1 MILPA
6 IIAGA
11 QAVYGIY
18 RGVKAQQGLNALA
31 SQRTARYMDA
41 AGPIQQNR
49 QLGMKQMQQGLSPVT
64 RAVAE
69 QTFAGQR
76 AGQYRQATDLSG
88 GQLSSAIGRIGAL
101 GNTNLALNL
110 AQQSQSAT
118 ERGQGLL
125 MNANQQISGLQQRD
139 VANDIYQRQQT
150 EQAYGQ
156 AKQQAFQDVLGA
168 GMGIAKMNM
177 AQKNIDADRQ
187 MYKDIYGGRNQ
198 TPGIPGTPGTPR
210 TLANSPI
217 QAGFFPQPNPN
228 PTTGLSLDEMYKL
241 PSSMG
246 GFGGRRTSYTAG
258 FPVDPS
264 KMPYN
269 MGGTGG
275 FRESYAPPGSDIS
288 FKSNLPYYMGGTGG
302 LDRFTT
308 PTSLYK

>member
-31 SQRTARYMDA
+31 TQRTARYMDA
-41 AGPIQQNR
+41 AGPLLQSRRLYEKQYR
-49 QLGMKQMQQGLSPVT
+49 TGMGIDSRNL
-64 RAVAE
+64 AE
-69 QTFAGQR
+69 QNFASSQLSNQR
-76 AGQYRQATDLSG
+76 AITDMSG
-88 GQLSSAIGRIGAL
+88 GQMSSALSRMASVNNANFAL
-101 GNTNLALNL
+101 GLAGQND
-110 AQQSQSAT
+110 AI
-118 ERGQGLL
+118 RRQGLGGL
-125 MNANQQISGLQQRD
+125 SQANSQLSGLQQRD
-139 VANDIYQRQQT
+139 VANDIFQRQQT

-168 GMGIAKMNM
+168 GMGLAKMNM

-187 MYKDIYGGRNQ
+187 MFRDVYGSRNQ
-198 TPGIPGTPGTPR
+198 TPGTPR
-210 TLANSPI
+210 TLANSPMM
-217 QAGFFPQPNPN
+217 QGYYLQPNPN
-228 PTTGLSLDEMYKL
+228 TGMGLDEMYKL

-246 GFGGRRTSYTAG
+246 GLGGRRASYTAG

-264 KMPYN
+264 QMPFN

-275 FRESYAPPGSDIS
+275 IRENYAPYGSDIT
-288 FKSNLPYYMGGTGG
+288 FKSNLPYYMGGSGG
-302 LDRFTT
+302 LNRFTT

>member
-31 SQRTARYMDA
+31 TQRKARYMDA
-41 AGPIQQNR
+41 AGPIEQNR
-49 QLGMKQMQQGLSPVT
+49 AMGMKQMQQGLSPVT

-76 AGQYRQATDLSG
+76 ASQYRQATDLSG

-139 VANDIYQRQQT
+139 VANDIFQRQQM

-156 AKQQAFQDVLGA
+156 AKQQGFQDVLGA
-168 GMGIAKMNM
+168 GMGFAQMNM
-177 AQKNIDADRQ
+177 AQKNIDADRE
-187 MYKDIYGGRNQ
+187 MYGRVNGIGQ
-198 TPGIPGTPGTPR
+198 EIPGTSR
-210 TLANSPI
+210 TLANSPMM
-217 QAGFFPQPNPN
+217 QGYYPQPNPN
-228 PTTGLSLDEMYKL
+228 PTTGMGLDEMYNL

-246 GFGGRRTSYTAG
+246 GLGGRRTSYTAG

-264 KMPYN
+264 QMPYN

-275 FRESYAPPGSDIS
+275 IRKNYAPYGSDIS
-288 FKSNLPYYMGGTGG
+288 FKSNLPNYMGGTGG
-302 LDRFTT
+302 LNRFTT

>member
-31 SQRTARYMDA
+31 TQRTARYMDA
-41 AGPIQQNR
+41 AGPLQESRRLYQKQYNE
-49 QLGMKQMQQGLSPVT
+49 GMGASS
-64 RAVAE
+64 RALAE
-69 QTFAGQR
+69 QNFASSLLSGQR
-76 AGQYRQATDLSG
+76 QAAEQSG
-88 GQLSSAIGRIGAL
+88 GQMSNALSRMGAM
-101 GNTNLALNL
+101 GNANFALNL
-110 AQQSQSAT
+110 AAQNEAI
-118 ERGQGLL
+118 RRQGLGGL
-125 MNANQQISGLQQRD
+125 SQANSQLSGLQQRD
-139 VANDIYQRQQT
+139 IANDIYQRQQT

-187 MYKDIYGGRNQ
+187 MFRDVYGSRNQ
-198 TPGIPGTPGTPR
+198 TPGTPR
-210 TLANSPI
+210 TLANSPMI
-217 QAGFFPQPNPN
+217 QGYYPQPNPN
-228 PTTGLSLDEMYKL
+228 TGMSLDEMYKL

-246 GFGGRRTSYTAG
+246 GLGGRRTSYTAG

-264 KMPYN
+264 QMPFN

-275 FRESYAPPGSDIS
+275 IRENYAPYGSDIT
-288 FKSNLPYYMGGTGG
+288 FKSNLPYYMGGSGG
-302 LDRFTT
+302 LNRFTT